1 VGTGPT
7 SVRVLS
13 FFAGVLLCV
22 CAVLCAVIGDVFRCV
37 LRPENLF
44 DLTSRKQR
52 TVADRNFNLIKII
65 VDGLLFLGGLIII
78 VLDGPW
84 SPLLPWLRKNALVVT
99 TVAGRGTFQL
109 LVAFLALSQGTAL
122 EIPTPQFPFSLLF
135 LLFSLLI
142 LFLPFVQAG
151 TSSRSQTHGQT
162 FPVCCTSGQR
172 WCCWCWALPSLSLAW
187 APCARKSGYLLN
199 TVQSQSRSLGK

>member
-1 VGTGPT
+1 MADLDERLRG
-7 SVRVLS
+7 
-13 FFAGVLLCV
+13 GV
-22 CAVLCAVIGDVFRCV
+22 
-37 LRPENLF
+37 ENP
-44 DLTSRKQR
+44 
-52 TVADRNFNLIKII
+52 
-65 VDGLLFLGGLIII
+65 GGLQEAQ
-78 VLDGPW
+78 GG
-84 SPLLPWLRKNALVVT
+84 ALVAALRACFRKMAGDCDSAEFANDMFDNQKQA
-99 TVAGRGTFQL
+99 VA
-109 LVAFLALSQGTAL
+109 A
-122 EIPTPQFPFSLLF
+122 PLLF

-187 APCARKSGYLLN
+187 APCARKSGCLLN

>member
-1 VGTGPT
+1 MRFATGE
-7 SVRVLS
+7 S
-13 FFAGVLLCV
+13 FV
-22 CAVLCAVIGDVFRCV
+22 
-37 LRPENLF
+37 

-109 LVAFLALSQGTAL
+109 LVAFLALSQGTRNPYST
-122 EIPTPQFPFSLLF
+122 IS
-135 LLFSLLI
+135 LFS
-142 LFLPFVQAG
+142 PFFFFF
-151 TSSRSQTHGQT
+151 RS
-162 FPVCCTSGQR
+162 
-172 WCCWCWALPSLSLAW
+172 
-187 APCARKSGYLLN
+187 
-199 TVQSQSRSLGK
+199 